1 MKPTITTGLALALF
15 CTAGGVLAYQKMSAS
30 GRTEVT
36 KYPFID
42 RSLKYRP
49 EQTLPD
55 HTFASAQGPVKL
67 AALLERHDRN
77 LIMLADY
84 NCAPC
89 LEELKGLH
97 EIVGINDVH
106 LILISKD
113 PLSFKNKYAAVT
125 KLKFTYLHDKGEAY
139 ANKTLGS
146 EATPQTILTDQKAEI
161 LFLQS
166 GRLINSHG
174 DNRLHDELPDLFGGA
189 ERSDAQK
196 EKV

>member
-1 MKPTITTGLALALF
+1 MKPTLITAAALALF
-15 CTAGGVLAYQKMSAS
+15 CTAGGVLAYQKVSDH

-55 HTFASAQGPVKL
+55 HTFATAKGAVKL
-67 AALLERHDRN
+67 ADLLGQHERN
-77 LIMLADY
+77 LIMVADY
-84 NCAPC
+84 NCVPC
-89 LEELKGLH
+89 VEELKGLH
-97 EIVGINDVH
+97 DIPGINDMN
-106 LILISKD
+106 LIVISKD
-113 PLSFKNKYAAVT
+113 PLAFQSKYAAVM
-125 KLKFTYLHDKGEAY
+125 KLKFTYLHDKNETY
-139 ANKTLGS
+139 AHKTLGS

-189 ERSDAQK
+189 AGSGAQK
-196 EKV
+196 ENL